1 VEVDVSVEQ
10 GAPRTVACPPLPDAD
25 VLNLDVKS
33 SSAVEN
39 YIGTLFVLV
48 NPIVLFSFSYRV
60 KPVSFSLYELA
71 RLEELQLL
79 EFAAK
84 LTL

>member
-1 VEVDVSVEQ
+1 
-10 GAPRTVACPPLPDAD
+10 
-25 VLNLDVKS
+25 
-33 SSAVEN
+33 
-39 YIGTLFVLV
+39 
-48 NPIVLFSFSYRV
+48 V